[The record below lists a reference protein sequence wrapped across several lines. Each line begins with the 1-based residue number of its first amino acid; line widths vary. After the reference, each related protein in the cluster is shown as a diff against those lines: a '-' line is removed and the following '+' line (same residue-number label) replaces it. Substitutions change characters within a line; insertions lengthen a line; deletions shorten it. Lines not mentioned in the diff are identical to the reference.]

1 MSNPPSGHNADYDYY
16 LAQFVDIHGRPKAKL
31 VPGKHCDMIFTGG
44 AGFAGFAIAGM
55 GMGPHGQ
62 EFMAVGD
69 RNSVRPVPWMPGT
82 AVVTCDGHVQGKP
95 HALDSRVI
103 AKKALADF
111 REVTGLEFYSGLEP
125 EFFLLRKDEGGNYV
139 VATDSESLDKPCY
152 DFRHLS
158 SVSPF
163 LMDLRGAL
171 ESAGIDV
178 YQIDHEDANGQFE
191 MNFTYADGLRT
202 ADNLIYFKMAAQAIA
217 KKHGMLC
224 SFMPKPF
231 AERSGSG
238 LHMHMSA
245 GKKFG
250 DNAFEDSTDP
260 SGMKLS
266 PLAYHFLGG
275 LMVHARGLTAIAA
288 PCVNSYKR
296 LVSRGSRSGATW
308 APIDIAYGNNN
319 RTAFVRGPG
328 GRLELRVSDAA
339 ANPYLLTAAII
350 YAGLDGI
357 RRKLDPGQP
366 CNDNLYKLSLAELK
380 SRGISRLPAS
390 LTDSL
395 DALEADE
402 VLCKGLGLAFVA
414 EFSHIKRAEAD
425 ELQLQV
431 SPAEFRK
438 YVDFF

>member
-1 MSNPPSGHNADYDYY
+1 MSKSEASYDYY

-31 VPGKHCDMIFTGG
+31 VPGKHRDMIFTAG

-69 RNSVRPVPWMPGT
+69 QKDVRPVPWMPGT

-95 HALDSRVI
+95 HPLDSRVI

-125 EFFLLRKDEGGNYV
+125 EFFLLRMDETGNYV

-158 SVSPF
+158 SISPF
-163 LMDLRGAL
+163 LMELRETLGA
-171 ESAGIDV
+171 ADIDV

-191 MNFTYADGLRT
+191 MNFTYADGLKT
-202 ADNLIYFKMAAQAIA
+202 ADNLTYFKMAAQAIA

-250 DNAFEDSTDP
+250 HNAFEDESDP
-260 SGMKLS
+260 RGMKLS
-266 PLAYHFLGG
+266 QLAYHFLGG
-275 LMVHARGLTAIAA
+275 LMANAHALTAIAA

-296 LVSRGSRSGATW
+296 LVKKGSRSGATW
-308 APIDIAYGNNN
+308 APINIAYGDNN
-319 RTAFVRGPG
+319 RTAFVRVPG
-328 GRLELRVSDAA
+328 GRLELRLPDAA
-339 ANPYLLTAAII
+339 SNPYLLTAAII
-350 YAGLDGI
+350 YAGLDGV
-357 RRKLDPGQP
+357 RRELDPGPP
-366 CNDNLYKLSLAELK
+366 CNENLYALSTSDLAK
-380 SRGISRLPAS
+380 KQIGRLPTS
-390 LTDSL
+390 LPAAL
-395 DALEADE
+395 DALEE
-402 VLCKGLGLAFVA
+402 SKVISEGLGHAFVR
-414 EFSHIKRAEAD
+414 EFLEIKRAECD
-425 ELQLQV
+425 ELLMNV
-431 SPAEFRK
+431 SSAEFSR
-438 YVDFF
+438 YIDFF

>member
-1 MSNPPSGHNADYDYY
+1 MADFEYY

-31 VPGKHCDMIFTGG
+31 VPAKHKDMIFTTG

-55 GMGPHGQ
+55 GMGPHGA
-62 EFMAVGD
+62 EFMAIGD
-69 RNSVRPVPWMPGT
+69 AKDTRPVPWMPGT
-82 AVVTCDGHVQGKP
+82 AVVTCDGHVEGKP

-103 AKKALADF
+103 AKKALSDF
-111 REVTGLEFYSGLEP
+111 RDVTGLEFFSGLEP
-125 EFFLLRKDEGGNYV
+125 EFFLLRKNEAGSYV

-158 SVSPF
+158 SISPF
-163 LMDLRGAL
+163 LMELRATL
-171 ESAGIDV
+171 ETAGIDV

-191 MNFTYADGLRT
+191 MNFTYADALKT
-202 ADNLIYFKMAAQAIA
+202 ADNLTFFKMAAQAIA
-217 KKHGMLC
+217 SKHGTLC

-238 LHMHMSA
+238 LHMHISA

-250 DNAFEDSTDP
+250 DNAFEDLSDKR
-260 SGMKLS
+260 GLGLS
-266 PLAYHFLGG
+266 PMAYHFLGG
-275 LMVHARGLTAIAA
+275 LMAHARGLTAIAA

-308 APIDIAYGNNN
+308 APINIAYGNNN

-328 GRLELRVSDAA
+328 GRLELRVPDAA

-350 YAGLDGI
+350 HAGLDGI
-357 RRKLDPGQP
+357 RRKLDPGEP
-366 CNDNLYKLSLAELK
+366 CNDNLYQFSLAELT
-380 SRGISRLPAS
+380 SRGIARLPAS
-390 LTDSL
+390 LPDAL
-395 DALEADE
+395 DALQSDE
-402 VLCKGLGLAFVA
+402 VLTAGLGVAFVKEFCAIKHA
-414 EFSHIKRAEAD
+414 ECD
-425 ELQLQV
+425 ELMLSV
-431 SPAEFRK
+431 SPAEFRR

>member
-1 MSNPPSGHNADYDYY
+1 MTEFDYY

-31 VPGKHCDMIFTGG
+31 VPAKHQEMIFGAG

-62 EFMAVGD
+62 EFMAIGD
-69 RNSVRPVPWMPGT
+69 RKDVRPVSWMPGT

-111 REVTGLEFYSGLEP
+111 RELTGLTFFSGLEP
-125 EFFLLRKDEGGNYV
+125 EFFLLRKDETGGYV

-158 SVSPF
+158 SISGF
-163 LMDLRGAL
+163 LMELRAAL
-171 ESAGIDV
+171 DVAGIDV

-202 ADNLIYFKMAAQAIA
+202 ADNLTYFKMAAQAIA

-231 AERSGSG
+231 IERSGSG

-245 GKKFG
+245 GEKFG
-250 DNAFEDSTDP
+250 DNAFEDMADP
-260 SGMKLS
+260 QGMNLS
-266 PLAYHFLGG
+266 PMAYHFLGG
-275 LMVHARGLTAIAA
+275 LMAHAAGLTAIAA

-308 APIDIAYGNNN
+308 APVNVAYGNNN
-319 RTAFVRGPG
+319 RTAFVRIPG
-328 GRLELRVSDAA
+328 GRLELRVPDASS
-339 ANPYLLTAAII
+339 NPYLLTAAII

-357 RRKLDPGQP
+357 ARKMEPGQP
-366 CNDNLYKLSLAELK
+366 CNENLYQLSHVELT
-380 SRGISRLPAS
+380 SRGIARLPAC
-390 LTDSL
+390 LPDAL
-395 DALEADE
+395 DALQSDE
-402 VLCKGLGLAFVA
+402 VLTAGLGVAFVNEFCAIKHA
-414 EFSHIKRAEAD
+414 ECD
-425 ELQLQV
+425 ELMLNV
-431 SPAEFRK
+431 SPAEFRR
-438 YVDFF
+438 YIDFF

>member
-1 MSNPPSGHNADYDYY
+1 MSDYEYY

-31 VPGKHCDMIFTGG
+31 VPGKHKELIFTNG

-62 EFMAVGD
+62 EFMAIGE
-69 RNSVRPVPWMPGT
+69 RGTERPVAWMPGT
-82 AVVTCDGHVQGKP
+82 ACVTCDGHVSGKP

-103 AKKALADF
+103 ARKALAGF
-111 REVTGLEFYSGLEP
+111 KQATGAEFFTGLEP
-125 EFFLLRKDEGGNYV
+125 EFFLLRRDEGGSYV
-139 VATDSESLDKPCY
+139 VATESESLSKPCY

-158 SVSPF
+158 SVSAF
-163 LMDLRGAL
+163 LMELRSAL
-171 ESAGIDV
+171 GEAGIDV

-202 ADNLIYFKMAAQAIA
+202 ADNLTFFKMAAQGIA

-224 SFMPKPF
+224 TFMPKPF

-245 GKKFG
+245 GAKMG
-250 DNAFEDSTDP
+250 ENLFEDAKDP
-260 SGMKLS
+260 SGLSLS
-266 PLAYHFLGG
+266 PMAYHFLGG
-275 LMVHARGLTAIAA
+275 LMAHAKALTAIAA
-288 PCVNSYKR
+288 PSVNSYKR

-308 APIDIAYGNNN
+308 APVHIGYGDNN
-319 RTAFVRGPG
+319 RTAFVRIPG
-328 GRLELRVSDAA
+328 GRLELRVPDSS
-339 ANPYLLTAAII
+339 ANPYLLTAAVI

-366 CNDNLYKLSLAELK
+366 CNDNLYQLDAKQLA
-380 SRGISRLPAS
+380 SRGIGRLPVS
-390 LTDSL
+390 LSE
-395 DALEADE
+395 ALGELE
-402 VLCKGLGLAFVA
+402 RSTVLCEGLGEAFIREFLDVKHAECDELMLHVSAA
-414 EFSHIKRAEAD
+414 EFAR
-425 ELQLQV
+425 
-431 SPAEFRK
+431 

>member
-1 MSNPPSGHNADYDYY
+1 MADFDYY
-16 LAQFVDIHGRPKAKL
+16 LAQFVDIHGRSKAKL
-31 VPGKHCDMIFTGG
+31 VPGKHKDMIFGAG

-62 EFMAVGD
+62 EFMAIGD
-69 RNSVRPVPWMPGT
+69 RDAVRPVSWMPST
-82 AVVTCDGHVQGKP
+82 ASVTCDGHVNGKP
-95 HALDSRVI
+95 HPLDSRVI
-103 AKKALADF
+103 AKKALAKF
-111 REVTGLEFYSGLEP
+111 REVTGLEFFSGLEP
-125 EFFLLRKDEGGNYV
+125 EFFLLKRGEEGAWQ
-139 VATDSESLDKPCY
+139 VATESESLDKPCY

-158 SVSPF
+158 SVSDF
-163 LMDLRGAL
+163 LMELRAALGGAD
-171 ESAGIDV
+171 IDV

-202 ADNLIYFKMAAQAIA
+202 ADNLTYFKMAAQAIA

-250 DNAFEDSTDP
+250 DNAFEDAKDP
-260 SGMKLS
+260 RGMSLS
-266 PLAYHFLGG
+266 PLAYQFLAG
-275 LMVHARGLTAIAA
+275 LMAHAPGLTAIAA

-308 APIDIAYGNNN
+308 APVNIAWGDNN
-319 RTAFVRGPG
+319 RTAFVRIPG
-328 GRLELRVSDAA
+328 GRLELRVPDAS

-357 RRKLDPGQP
+357 QRKLDPGQP
-366 CNDNLYKLSLAELK
+366 CNENLYQLSMAELTA
-380 SRGISRLPAS
+380 RGIKRLPAS
-390 LTDSL
+390 LPHAL

-402 VLCKGLGLAFVA
+402 ALCTGLGAAFVS
-414 EFSHIKRAEAD
+414 EFTQLKRTECD
-425 ELQLQV
+425 ELLLNV
-431 SPAEFRK
+431 SPAEFRR

>member
-1 MSNPPSGHNADYDYY
+1 MADFDYY

-31 VPGKHCDMIFTGG
+31 VPGKHKEMIFGAG

-69 RNSVRPVPWMPGT
+69 RDSVRPVSWMPST
-82 AVVTCDGHVQGKP
+82 ASVSCDGHVDGKP
-95 HALDSRVI
+95 HVLDSRVV
-103 AKKALADF
+103 AKKALAAF
-111 REVTGLEFYSGLEP
+111 REATGLEFFSGLEP
-125 EFFLLRKDEGGNYV
+125 EFFLLKATATGGYE
-139 VATDSESLDKPCY
+139 VATGSESLDKPCY

-158 SVSPF
+158 SVSDF
-163 LMDLRGAL
+163 LMELRAAL
-171 ESAGIDV
+171 EGAGIDV

-202 ADNLIYFKMAAQAIA
+202 ADNLTYFKMAATAIA

-250 DNAFEDSTDP
+250 ENAFEDKADP
-260 SGMKLS
+260 RGMDLS

-275 LMVHARGLTAIAA
+275 LMAHAPGLTAIAA

-308 APIDIAYGNNN
+308 APVNIAWGDNN
-319 RTAFVRGPG
+319 RTAFVRIPG
-328 GRLELRVSDAA
+328 GRLELRLPDAA
-339 ANPYLLTAAII
+339 SNPYLLTAAVI

-357 RRKLDPGQP
+357 RRELSPGEP
-366 CNDNLYKLSLAELK
+366 RNDNLYQLTAVELAQK
-380 SRGISRLPAS
+380 GIGRLPAS
-390 LTDSL
+390 LPEAL
-395 DALEADE
+395 DELKKNA
-402 VLCKGLGLAFVA
+402 VLTQGLGEALVREFLDVKNA
-414 EFSHIKRAEAD
+414 ECD
-425 ELQLQV
+425 ELLLNV
-431 SPAEFRK
+431 SPAEFRR

>member
-1 MSNPPSGHNADYDYY
+1 MADFDYY

-31 VPGKHCDMIFTGG
+31 VPAKHQEMIFGAG

-55 GMGPHGQ
+55 GMGPHGA
-62 EFMAVGD
+62 EFMAVGERKD
-69 RNSVRPVPWMPGT
+69 IRPVPWMPGT
-82 AVVTCDGHVQGKP
+82 AVVTCDGQVGGEA

-103 AKKALADF
+103 AKKALAEF
-111 REVTGLEFYSGLEP
+111 REVTGLEFFSGLEP
-125 EFFLLRKDEGGNYV
+125 EFFLLRKNDSGNYV

-158 SVSPF
+158 SISPF
-163 LMDLRGAL
+163 LIELREAL
-171 ESAGIDV
+171 DSAGIDV

-191 MNFTYADGLRT
+191 MNFTYSDGLQT
-202 ADNLIYFKMAAQAIA
+202 ADNLTYFKMAAQAIA

-250 DNAFEDSTDP
+250 DNAFEDLTDKRGLGLST
-260 SGMKLS
+260 M
-266 PLAYHFLGG
+266 AYHFLGG
-275 LMVHARGLTAIAA
+275 LMAHARGLTAIAA

-308 APIDIAYGNNN
+308 APINIAYGNNN

-328 GRLELRVSDAA
+328 GRLELRVPDAS
-339 ANPYLLTAAII
+339 ANPYLLTAAIVH
-350 YAGLDGI
+350 AGLDGI
-357 RRKLDPGQP
+357 RHELDPGEP
-366 CNDNLYKLSLAELK
+366 CNDNLYQLSLAELK
-380 SRGISRLPAS
+380 SRGVDRLPAT
-390 LTDSL
+390 LTESM
-395 DALEADE
+395 DA
-402 VLCKGLGLAFVA
+402 
-414 EFSHIKRAEAD
+414 
-425 ELQLQV
+425 
-431 SPAEFRK
+431 
-438 YVDFF
+438 

>member
-1 MSNPPSGHNADYDYY
+1 MADFDYY

-31 VPGKHCDMIFTGG
+31 VPAKHQEMIFGAG

-55 GMGPHGQ
+55 GMGPHGA
-62 EFMAVGD
+62 EFMAIGERKD
-69 RNSVRPVPWMPGT
+69 IRPVPWMPST
-82 AVVTCDGHVQGKP
+82 AVVTCDGHVGGKP

-111 REVTGLEFYSGLEP
+111 REVTGLEFFSGLEP
-125 EFFLLRKDEGGNYV
+125 EFFLLRKDEAGNYV

-158 SVSPF
+158 SISPY
-163 LMDLRGAL
+163 LMELRAAL
-171 ESAGIDV
+171 DSAGIDV

-191 MNFTYADGLRT
+191 MNFTYADGLQT
-202 ADNLIYFKMAAQAIA
+202 ADNLTYFKMAAQAIA

-231 AERSGSG
+231 IERSGSG

-250 DNAFEDSTDP
+250 DNAFEDSSDP
-260 SGMKLS
+260 RGLSLS
-266 PLAYHFLGG
+266 PMAYHFLGG
-275 LMVHARGLTAIAA
+275 LMAHAAGLTAIAA

-308 APIDIAYGNNN
+308 APVNIAYGNNN
-319 RTAFVRGPG
+319 RTAFVRIPG
-328 GRLELRVSDAA
+328 GRLELRVPDAS

-357 RRKLDPGQP
+357 RRKLDPGEP
-366 CNDNLYKLSLAELK
+366 CNENLYALSAVESGQK
-380 SRGISRLPAS
+380 GIARLPAS
-390 LTDSL
+390 LGESL
-395 DALEADE
+395 CALESDN
-402 VLCKGLGLAFVA
+402 VLCNGLGDAFVA
-414 EFSHIKRAEAD
+414 EFSHIKYAEVD
-425 ELQLQV
+425 ELQLQI
-431 SPAEFRK
+431 SPSEFRR

>member
-1 MSNPPSGHNADYDYY
+1 MADFDYY

-31 VPGKHCDMIFTGG
+31 VPAKHQEMIFGAG

-62 EFMAVGD
+62 EFMAIGERED
-69 RNSVRPVPWMPGT
+69 IRPMPWMPAT
-82 AVVTCDGHVQGKP
+82 AVITCDGHVLGKP
-95 HALDSRVI
+95 HPLDSRVI
-103 AKKALADF
+103 AKKALSEF
-111 REVTGLEFYSGLEP
+111 RDVTGLEFFSGLEP
-125 EFFLLRKDEGGNYV
+125 EFFLLRKNDAGNYV

-152 DFRHLS
+152 DLCHLS

-163 LMDLRGAL
+163 LMELRATL
-171 ESAGIDV
+171 EAADIDV

-191 MNFTYADGLRT
+191 MNFTYAGGLRT

-217 KKHGMLC
+217 KSHGMLC

-250 DNAFEDSTDP
+250 HNAFEDTKDP
-260 SGMKLS
+260 RGMNLS
-266 PLAYHFLGG
+266 PVAYHFLGG
-275 LMVHARGLTAIAA
+275 LMAHAAGLTAIAA

-296 LVSRGSRSGATW
+296 LVSRGSRSGVTW
-308 APIDIAYGNNN
+308 APVNVAYGNNN
-319 RTAFVRGPG
+319 RTAFVRIPG
-328 GRLELRVSDAA
+328 GRLELRVPDASS
-339 ANPYLLTAAII
+339 NPYLLTAAII
-350 YAGLDGI
+350 HAGLDGI
-357 RRKLDPGQP
+357 ARELDPGQP
-366 CNDNLYKLSLAELK
+366 CNDNLYQLSQAELT

-390 LTDSL
+390 LPHAL
-395 DALEADE
+395 DALQSDE
-402 VLCKGLGLAFVA
+402 VLTAGLGAAFVKEFCAIKQA
-414 EFSHIKRAEAD
+414 ESD
-425 ELQLQV
+425 ELMLNV
-431 SPAEFRK
+431 SPAEFRR

>member
-1 MSNPPSGHNADYDYY
+1 MADFDYY

-31 VPGKHCDMIFTGG
+31 VPGKHKEMIFGAG

-69 RNSVRPVPWMPGT
+69 RDSVRPVPWMPST
-82 AVVTCDGHVQGKP
+82 ASVSCDGHVDGKP

-103 AKKALADF
+103 AKKAIAAF
-111 REVTGLEFYSGLEP
+111 REATGLEFFSGLEP
-125 EFFLLRKDEGGNYV
+125 EFFLLKATAAGGYE
-139 VATDSESLDKPCY
+139 VATGSESLDKPCY

-158 SVSPF
+158 SVSEF
-163 LMDLRGAL
+163 LMELRAAL
-171 ESAGIDV
+171 EGANIDV

-202 ADNLIYFKMAAQAIA
+202 ADNLTYFKMAATAIA

-250 DNAFEDSTDP
+250 DNAFEDKADP
-260 SGMKLS
+260 GGMNLS

-275 LMVHARGLTAIAA
+275 LMAHAPGLTAIAA

-308 APIDIAYGNNN
+308 APVNIAWGNNN
-319 RTAFVRGPG
+319 RTAFVRIPG
-328 GRLELRVSDAA
+328 GRLELRVPDASS
-339 ANPYLLTAAII
+339 NPYLLTAAII

-357 RRKLDPGQP
+357 KRKLDPGMP
-366 CNDNLYKLSLAELK
+366 CNENLYQLRSDELDA
-380 SRGISRLPAS
+380 RGIQRLPAS
-390 LTDSL
+390 LPNAL
-395 DALEADE
+395 DALESDE
-402 VLCKGLGLAFVA
+402 ALCAGLGQAFVD
-414 EFSHIKRAEAD
+414 EFTRLKHLECD
-425 ELQLQV
+425 ELLLHIA
-431 SPAEFRK
+431 PAEFRR
-438 YVDFF
+438 YVDFY

>member
-1 MSNPPSGHNADYDYY
+1 MTNFEYY

-31 VPGKHCDMIFTGG
+31 VPAKHKDMIFTTG

-55 GMGPHGQ
+55 GMGPHGA
-62 EFMAVGD
+62 EFMAIGD
-69 RNSVRPVPWMPGT
+69 AKDTRPVPWMPGT
-82 AVVTCDGHVQGKP
+82 AVVTCDGHVLGKP

-103 AKKALADF
+103 AKNALADF
-111 REVTGLEFYSGLEP
+111 REATGLEFYSGLEP
-125 EFFLLRKDEGGNYV
+125 EFFLLRKDETGSYV
-139 VATDSESLDKPCY
+139 VATDSQSLDKPCY

-158 SVSPF
+158 SVSAF
-163 LMDLRGAL
+163 LMELRTIL
-171 ESAGIDV
+171 DSAGIDV

-202 ADNLIYFKMAAQAIA
+202 ADNLTYFKMAAQAIA
-217 KKHGMLC
+217 SKHGMLC

-250 DNAFEDSTDP
+250 DNAFEDLSDKR
-260 SGMKLS
+260 GLGLS
-266 PLAYHFLGG
+266 PMAYHFLGG
-275 LMVHARGLTAIAA
+275 LMAHARGLTAIAA

-308 APIDIAYGNNN
+308 APVNIAYGNNN

-328 GRLELRVSDAA
+328 GRLELRVPDAA

-350 YAGLDGI
+350 HAGLDGI
-357 RRKLDPGQP
+357 RRKLDPGEP
-366 CNDNLYKLSLAELK
+366 CNDNLYQLSLAELT
-380 SRGISRLPAS
+380 SRGIARLPGS
-390 LTDSL
+390 LP
-395 DALEADE
+395 DALEALQSDE
-402 VLCKGLGLAFVA
+402 VLTAGFGAAFVK
-414 EFSHIKRAEAD
+414 EFCVVKRAECD
-425 ELQLQV
+425 ELMLNV
-431 SPAEFRK
+431 SPAEFRR

>member
-1 MSNPPSGHNADYDYY
+1 MADFDYY

-31 VPGKHCDMIFTGG
+31 VPGKHKDMIFGAG

-62 EFMAVGD
+62 EFMALGD
-69 RNSVRPVPWMPGT
+69 PKDVRPVPWMPGT
-82 AVVTCDGHVQGKP
+82 AVVTCDGHVQGMP

-125 EFFLLRKDEGGNYV
+125 EFFLLRKDDAGSYV
-139 VATDSESLDKPCY
+139 VATESESLDKPCY

-158 SVSPF
+158 SISAF
-163 LMDLRGAL
+163 LMELRETL
-171 ESAGIDV
+171 EAAGIDV

-202 ADNLIYFKMAAQAIA
+202 ADNLTYFKMAAQAIA

-231 AERSGSG
+231 IERSGSG

-250 DNAFEDSTDP
+250 DNAFEDASDKR
-260 SGMKLS
+260 GLGLS
-266 PLAYHFLGG
+266 PMAYHFLGG
-275 LMVHARGLTAIAA
+275 LMAHARGLTAIAA

-308 APIDIAYGNNN
+308 APVNIAYGNNN

-328 GRLELRVSDAA
+328 GRLELRVPDAA

-350 YAGLDGI
+350 HAGLDGI
-357 RRKLDPGQP
+357 RCKLDPGEP
-366 CNDNLYKLSLAELK
+366 CNENLYTLNRDELDKRGIKRLPSSLAD
-380 SRGISRLPAS
+380 A
-390 LTDSL
+390 L
-395 DALEADE
+395 DALESNDA
-402 VLCKGLGLAFVA
+402 LCKGLGAAFVR
-414 EFSHIKRAEAD
+414 EFAQVKRAESD
-425 ELQLQV
+425 ELLLSV
-431 SPAEFRK
+431 SPAEFRR

>member
-1 MSNPPSGHNADYDYY
+1 MADFDYY

-31 VPGKHCDMIFTGG
+31 VPAKHQEMIFGTG

-55 GMGPHGQ
+55 GIGPHGQ
-62 EFMAVGD
+62 EFMAIGD
-69 RNSVRPVPWMPGT
+69 RKDVRPVPWMPGT

-103 AKKALADF
+103 AKKALTDF
-111 REVTGLEFYSGLEP
+111 RELTGLEFFSGLEP
-125 EFFLLRKDEGGNYV
+125 EFFLLRKDATGSYA

-158 SVSPF
+158 SISAF
-163 LMDLRGAL
+163 LMELRDTL
-171 ESAGIDV
+171 DSAGIDV

-191 MNFTYADGLRT
+191 MNFTYADALRT
-202 ADNLIYFKMAAQAIA
+202 ADNLTYFKMAAQAIA
-217 KKHGMLC
+217 KKHDMLC

-231 AERSGSG
+231 IERSGSG

-250 DNAFEDSTDP
+250 NNAFEDLSDKR
-260 SGMKLS
+260 GLDLS
-266 PLAYHFLGG
+266 PMAYHFLGG
-275 LMVHARGLTAIAA
+275 LIAHARGLTAIAA

-308 APIDIAYGNNN
+308 APINIAYGNNN

-328 GRLELRVSDAA
+328 GRLELRVPDAS

-350 YAGLDGI
+350 HAGLDGI
-357 RRKLDPGQP
+357 RRKLDPGEP
-366 CNDNLYKLSLAELK
+366 CNDNLYQLSLAELR
-380 SRGISRLPAS
+380 SRGITRLPAS
-390 LTDSL
+390 LTEAL

-402 VLCKGLGLAFVA
+402 VLCNGLGEAFVA
-414 EFSHIKRAEAD
+414 EFSQVKRSEVD
-425 ELQLQV
+425 ELHLQV

>member
-1 MSNPPSGHNADYDYY
+1 MADFDYY

-31 VPGKHCDMIFTGG
+31 VPGKHKEMIFGSG

-69 RNSVRPVPWMPGT
+69 RNSVRPVPWMAST
-82 AVVTCDGHVQGKP
+82 ASVSCDGHVDGKP

-103 AKKALADF
+103 AKKAIAAF
-111 REVTGLEFYSGLEP
+111 RKATGLEFFSGLEP
-125 EFFLLRKDEGGNYV
+125 EFFLLKATVAGGYE
-139 VATDSESLDKPCY
+139 VATGSESLDKPCY

-158 SVSPF
+158 SVSDF
-163 LMDLRGAL
+163 LMELRAAL
-171 ESAGIDV
+171 EGANIDV

-202 ADNLIYFKMAAQAIA
+202 ADNLTYFKMAATAIA

-250 DNAFEDSTDP
+250 DNAFEDKDDP
-260 SGMKLS
+260 RGMDLS

-275 LMVHARGLTAIAA
+275 LMAHAPGLTAIAA

-308 APIDIAYGNNN
+308 APVNIAWGNNN
-319 RTAFVRGPG
+319 RTAFVRIPG
-328 GRLELRVSDAA
+328 GRLELRVPDASS
-339 ANPYLLTAAII
+339 NPYLLTAAII

-357 RRKLDPGQP
+357 ERKLDPGAP
-366 CNDNLYKLSLAELK
+366 CDENLYEMSLDELSA
-380 SRGISRLPAS
+380 RGIRRLPAS
-390 LTDSL
+390 LPDAIE
-395 DALEADE
+395 ALEVDA
-402 VLCKGLGLAFVA
+402 VLGLGLGQAFIN
-414 EFSHIKRAEAD
+414 EFAQMKRLECD
-425 ELQLQV
+425 ELMLNI
-431 SPAEFRK
+431 SLAEFRR